1 MSIFDIED
9 DIIGTAVIPEAKVL
23 FKENCKKCN
32 GTGIWTSYSGYT
44 RSTCFSCK
52 GVGYHEYKTARV
64 VREKNRENAQKAK
77 AKKVEIAMDTFAEK
91 NPEAYAWLQAKAPTF
106 EFASS
111 MLESISKYGNL
122 TDKQMASV
130 NKCVESDKARQQ
142 QFAKQRT
149 EALNNAKEVTVEAI
163 EVAFNNAKENGIKYP
178 KLNLDTFTFK
188 PASET
193 SKNFGS
199 IYVTEEG
206 NYLGKVFK
214 GKFLKVR
221 ECNEDQETRI
231 VEACIDPK
239 ASAIAYGKK
248 YGSCSTCGRELTN
261 GKSIELGIG
270 PICADKYGW

>member
-9 DIIGTAVIPEAKVL
+9 DIIDGVDLPKAVVL
-23 FKENCKKCN
+23 YKENCQKCN
-32 GTGIWTSYSGYT
+32 GTGIWSNSAGHY
-44 RSTCFSCK
+44 RNTCFSCK

-64 VREKNRENAQKAK
+64 KREKNRENAQKSK
-77 AKKVEIAMDTFAEK
+77 AKKEETALNTFAET
-91 NPEAYAWLQAKAPTF
+91 NPDAYSWMVAKAPTF

-111 MLESISKYGNL
+111 MLEALKKYGSL
-122 TDKQMASV
+122 TEKQMASV

-206 NYLGKVFK
+206 IYLGKVFK